1 MSQYDSFLQRLGKSV
16 SKEVGLMSMI
26 AGADVRSVIGENF
39 MNLKTEF
46 KLDPWRDSAK
56 LFQKEDKHHEVPA
69 VDKWRLPFLRQLLAT
84 QYEMKVC
91 DEDVDT
97 ISGLIESLCSS

>member
-1 MSQYDSFLQRLGKSV
+1 
-16 SKEVGLMSMI
+16 MSMI
-26 AGADVRSVIGENF
+26 AGADVRSAVGKNV

-56 LFQKEDKHHEVPA
+56 LFQKEYKHHEDPA
-69 VDKWRLPFLRQLLAT
+69 MDKWRLPFLMQLLVT

-91 DEDVDT
+91 DEDVEN